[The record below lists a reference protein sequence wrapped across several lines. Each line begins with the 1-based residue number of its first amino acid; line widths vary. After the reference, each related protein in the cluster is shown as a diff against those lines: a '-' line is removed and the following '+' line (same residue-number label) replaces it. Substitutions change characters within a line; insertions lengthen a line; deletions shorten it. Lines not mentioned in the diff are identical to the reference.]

1 VTRVN
6 VDGEPQDRHDLR
18 CAVWTSN
25 DPCTCRDGHGKAPRD
40 VFEVRAHAER
50 AWDAMTLCERAEEI
64 DRITA
69 GGAA

>member
-1 VTRVN
+1 MTRLN
-6 VDGEPQDRHDLR
+6 VDGEPQGAHDLR
-18 CAVWTSN
+18 CETWN
-25 DPCTCRDGHGKAPRD
+25 GHGPCDCRDEHGKAPRD

-50 AWDAMTLCERAEEI
+50 AWEAMTLCERAEEI